1 MGMYRGYRSL
11 FWPAILILVGVFA
24 LLVNVGLVPVDRL
37 DRLVDL
43 WPLIL
48 VVIGLELV
56 VRRALQGA
64 TAEIAAALIVLLAIG
79 GAAAYVALGPSV
91 PTGIQTLDTAG
102 KVGSVNHAAVQ
113 VDAGSATIAMQ
124 GSSSIGDD
132 LFRAHIEYSGRK
144 PDVSLDSSSGELHI
158 SQNDTSGFFFQSRRF
173 ALTLQLNSSV
183 PWKIG
188 VDTGASSNTFML
200 SALHVASIDLNT
212 GASKEDISV
221 GAPSGTVPITING
234 GALTVNVHRPAGV
247 AASVSVS
254 GGAASLSFDGRQSKA
269 VGTLT
274 AQTSD
279 YDHASD
285 RYEIQVDGGAC
296 TVTVDARGLGA

>member
-1 MGMYRGYRSL
+1 MGMRRGYRSL
-11 FWPAILILVGVFA
+11 FWPGILILIGVFA
-24 LLVNVGLVPVDRL
+24 LLVNVGFVPVERL

-48 VVIGLELV
+48 VVIGLELI
-56 VRRALQGA
+56 VRRSLQGPN
-64 TAEIAAALIVLLAIG
+64 AEIAAALIVLLAIG
-79 GAAAYVALGPSV
+79 GAAAYVALGRSI
-91 PTGIQTLDTAG
+91 PTGVQTLDASD
-102 KVGSVNHAAVQ
+102 KVGSLNHA
-113 VDAGSATIAMQ
+113 SARVEVGGAAITMQ

-144 PDVSLDSSSGELHI
+144 PDVSLDTSSGEVQI
-158 SQNDTSGFFFQSRRF
+158 SQSNTSGFFFQSPRF
-173 ALTLQLNSSV
+173 VLALQLNSSV
-183 PWKIG
+183 RWKIA
-188 VDTGASSNTFML
+188 VDSGAANDVFRL
-200 SALHVASIDLNT
+200 STVHVEGIEVNT
-212 GASKEDISV
+212 GASKEDITV
-221 GAPSGTVPITING
+221 GAPSGTVPITVNG
-234 GALTVNVHRPAGV
+234 GALTVNVHRPPGA

-279 YDHASD
+279 YDRVSD

-296 TVTVDARGLGA
+296 TVTVDARPVGA

>member
-1 MGMYRGYRSL
+1 MYRGYRSL
-11 FWPAILILVGVFA
+11 FWPGILILVGVFA

-43 WPLIL
+43 WPLVL

-64 TAEIAAALIVLLAIG
+64 TAELAAALIVLLAIG
-79 GAAAYVALGPSV
+79 GAAAYVALGPSI
-91 PTGIQTLDTAG
+91 PTGTQTLDTTG
-102 KVGSVNHAAVQ
+102 KVGSLNHAAVQ
-113 VDAGSATIAMQ
+113 VDAGSATITMQ

-144 PDVSLDSSSGELHI
+144 PDVSLDASSGELHI
-158 SQNDTSGFFFQSRRF
+158 SQNDTSGFFFQSHRF
-173 ALTLQLNSSV
+173 ALTLELNSSV

-188 VDTGASSNTFML
+188 VDTGGSSNTFML
-200 SALHVASIDLNT
+200 PTVHVASIDLNT

-234 GALTVNVHRPAGV
+234 GAITVNVHRPPGV

-254 GGAASLSFDGRQSKA
+254 GGAASLSFDGRPSKA

-285 RYEIQVDGGAC
+285 RYQIQVDGGAC
-296 TVTVDARGLGA
+296 NVTVDARGLGA

>member
-1 MGMYRGYRSL
+1 MWNRRYRSL

-24 LLVNVGLVPVDRL
+24 LLVNVRLVPVERL

-48 VVIGLELV
+48 VVIGLEVV

-64 TAEIAAALIVLLAIG
+64 SAEIAAAVIVLLAIG
-79 GAAAYVALGPSV
+79 GAAAYVALGPST
-91 PTGIQTLDTAG
+91 PTGIQTLDAAG
-102 KVGSVNHAAVQ
+102 KIGRLDHAAVQ
-113 VDAGSATIAMQ
+113 VDAGSATVTMQ
-124 GSSSIGDD
+124 GSGSIGDD
-132 LFRAHIEYSGRK
+132 LFRAHVEYSGRK

-188 VDTGASSNTFML
+188 VDTGASSNTFTL
-200 SALHVASIDLNT
+200 STVHVASIDLNT
-212 GASKEDISV
+212 GASKDDISV
-221 GAPSGTVPITING
+221 GTPSGTVPITING

-247 AASVSVS
+247 NASVSVS

-274 AQTSD
+274 AQTSE
-279 YDHASD
+279 YDHAND
-285 RYEIQVDGGAC
+285 RYQIQVDGGAD